1 MNFVDR
7 AQCVSAKLLRV
18 HLFQDRYRADQ
29 MMRRFCQ
36 SGGIGFCGQK
46 IETAINLKCVG
57 ADNFGIEIARDIG
70 GEFRF
75 SGGGWADDEKD
86 VFHSMSCRAESR
98 HLLLLILRDS
108 STSLGM
114 TEGGRVDDEK
124 TLRIIIKQTGRR
136 ALRALRLPLEI
147 TDLD

>member
-1 MNFVDR
+1 MNFGNG
-7 AQCVSAKLLRV
+7 AQCDSTKLLRI
-18 HLFQDRYRADQ
+18 HRLLERYRADQ
-29 MMRRFCQ
+29 VMGRFGE
-36 SGGIGFCGQK
+36 SRGIGFRGQK

-114 TEGGRVDDEK
+114 TEG
-124 TLRIIIKQTGRR
+124 
-136 ALRALRLPLEI
+136 
-147 TDLD
+147 